1 MQALLVLTLDN
12 LHQSVKRR
20 QSALWFTRVIRLLL
34 AVGFLPS
41 GLTKL
46 LGDRFTSLSTTTPIG
61 YFFEALYQTGYYWR
75 FLGAAQLLAALL
87 LLIPATST
95 LGALVYFPIILNIF
109 IITVSLH
116 FTGTPVITG
125 LMLLA
130 SIYLLCWDYDKLK
143 HLVLPVPNASRRSHS
158 DAAYQDLH
166 SGEQVV

>member
-20 QSALWFTRVIRLLL
+20 QSALWFTRFTRLLL

-46 LGDRFTSLSTTTPIG
+46 LGDRFTSLSPATPIG

-109 IITVSLH
+109 IITVALH

-143 HLVLPVPNASRRSHS
+143 QLVLPAPGASRGSRGNN
-158 DAAYQDLH
+158 A
-166 SGEQVV
+166 

>member
-1 MQALLVLTLDN
+1 MQSLLVLTLDN
-12 LHQSVKRR
+12 LHQSVK
-20 QSALWFTRVIRLLL
+20 QQPWTLWFTRFTRLLL
-34 AVGFLPS
+34 ALGFLPS

-46 LGDRFTSLSTTTPIG
+46 LGERFTSISPATPIG

-87 LLIPATST
+87 LLIPATTT
-95 LGALVYFPIILNIF
+95 LGALIYFPIILNIF
-109 IITVSLH
+109 IITVALH

-143 HLVLPVPNASRRSHS
+143 HLVLPSPNPSRRPPGDPASFR
-158 DAAYQDLH
+158 
-166 SGEQVV
+166 